1 MALMYLIDAW
11 MNFTKNENAISIYI
25 RIFQCVIFLTYFV
38 LTCVTIN
45 ELYQNQLWLLFT
57 LNTIFFLLPFFVLHV
72 LCIIT
77 MIIEDDERAHNPLY
91 PFLFTIEAMT
101 VITNNYYAII
111 DKNPLTHCCDK
122 YNNAYIL
129 FKIVN
134 YFITSILFFV
144 PVCFSPIISVILV
157 VTNEEENVNVIGL
170 YAQFGV
176 VISNICV
183 QIITF
188 IISSHIISSI
198 AIAPTVCFGIV
209 ELILMVF
216 MLCYF
221 LFTQSPKQTFLPFS
235 IATELLLI
243 LSMIFVGIVHFDHLN
258 DISVAMAL
266 FILTVVNLF
275 FPNIFFLKSY
285 YLNLYLNDTSDT
297 SCFNYIQ
304 KETNTENQI
313 DKLFCILLSGSLVK
327 SHEKNEYLPVAIK
340 EKNIIKQQY
349 HYLKMNAKE
358 RVIFVE
364 NIFQSKYCL
373 RKKIV
378 YSLYIISS
386 FIAFVSPIIWM
397 VWIAI
402 KTKYNEWDSLF
413 ALVFTIFYTLFG
425 IVSAI
430 ILWKC
435 GKISIHSIKY
445 KLMLQEKKVT
455 DMKMIDE
462 LFSRQPT
469 VYFVLHKFQYD
480 IGSIIISFLFVKS
493 YLVV

>member
-1 MALMYLIDAW
+1 MFYLVEAW
-11 MNFTKNENAISIYI
+11 ENITKAENTISIYG
-25 RIFQCVIFLTYFV
+25 RILQCVTFLIYLV
-38 LTCVTIN
+38 LTCLTIN

-77 MIIEDDERAHNPLY
+77 MIDSDDERARNPLY
-91 PFLFTIEAMT
+91 PFLITIDLMS
-101 VITNNYYAII
+101 VITHNYHVII
-111 DKNPLTHCCDK
+111 DENPLTDWCDK
-122 YNNAYIL
+122 YNNRYIL
-129 FKIVN
+129 FKIIN
-134 YFITSILFFV
+134 YFITFILFFI
-144 PVCFSPIISVILV
+144 PVCFSPIISIGFVLTHEDQE
-157 VTNEEENVNVIGL
+157 TNAFGL
-170 YAQFGV
+170 YPQFIV

-188 IISSHIISSI
+188 IISSHISSI
-198 AIAPTVCFGIV
+198 IIALTVCFGIV
-209 ELILMVF
+209 ELILMVL

-221 LFTQSPKQTFLPFS
+221 LLSQSPKQTFLPFN
-235 IATELLLI
+235 IATELLLV
-243 LSMIFVGIVHFDHLN
+243 LTMIFVSLSVFHELN
-258 DISVAMAL
+258 DISLVL
-266 FILTVVNLF
+266 FILTVLNLF